1 MRTDSMLSEPQTV
14 EGTGTLQFRPPEGQA
29 GQFAGVTVTNLSG
42 YPVLVSSSAQQ
53 VMVPAGIT
61 APVPYNGSGQP
72 VTVAA
77 VAGSLGSPGPIT
89 ARWYY
94 VGSVMP
100 AVAVPATTLDT
111 GPADVNVT
119 NATLT
124 VETSGTIDTN
134 VTNSSLTVDASGST
148 IELASGTSVA
158 LDASTATIGTV
169 ELASGSSV
177 DLASGASVDANITN
191 ATLDITG
198 SSVNV
203 SGGQLKTSG
212 GLGLQPTSEQLNPAW
227 LGDGSDGDVTISG
240 TVTLTRDML
249 YSSLTVPSGAV
260 VATAGFRIRCTGTIT
275 LDGSITNNGTDG
287 AVSGGGLGAPAGT
300 LPGGGNGGFT
310 NNSGSGTAAAG
321 FQSGLCLYGGGL
333 GQSVLAINGA
343 TAAQGGGNGSDTPT
357 PTIFPTISQMVS
369 GAIGGGGGGAAY
381 SNISDEVSN
390 GGGGGGPILILC
402 NEFTGSGAL
411 ASIGGSGYCESTGAA
426 GGGGSGNV
434 IVVCFTQSFTG
445 NINVLGGTGVQ
456 SADYLGPAAGN
467 GIGFILDGIEW

>member
-1 MRTDSMLSEPQTV
+1 MIT
-14 EGTGTLQFRPPEGQA
+14 TGPFTISAGETQSLANPYSSSTQANRVQVQNASPLVLTLTTGAET
-29 GQFAGVTVTNLSG
+29 VTVPADSAATASL
-42 YPVLVSSSAQQ
+42 SAQ
-53 VMVPAGIT
+53 VP
-61 APVPYNGSGQP
+61 
-72 VTVAA
+72 TVAA
-77 VAGSLGSPGPIT
+77 TGSGAGQYRVSWLMASDPLPIPNGPLTSEQVVIGN
-89 ARWYY
+89 
-94 VGSVMP
+94 VP
-100 AVAVPATTLDT
+100 AVTIT
-111 GPADVNVT
+111 GTPDVSV
-119 NATLT
+119 A
-124 VETSGTIDTN
+124 SGTIDVGTLPDVN
-134 VTNSSLTVDASGST
+134 LAAGST
-148 IELASGTSVA
+148 
-158 LDASTATIGTV
+158 
-169 ELASGSSV
+169 
-177 DLASGASVDANITN
+177 VDANITN

-310 NNSGSGTAAAG
+310 NNSGSGPAAAG

-381 SNISDEVSN
+381 SNVSDEVSN